1 MTPARP
7 AAAGHVDHARL
18 ARVVD
23 RCSDGWRVDYE
34 AVRRS
39 SDLAAYR
46 REVAAADPAALEPHE
61 RTAFWLNA
69 HNATLLALVAE
80 RMPVATVLEV
90 DGLFDRIRCHVG
102 RRDMTLAE
110 MARRAGAGTRLA
122 WAALSGAAVGS
133 PPLRTY
139 DGRALPHELVANARR
154 FLADEQRGAR
164 REGARVRV
172 SPVLLWSAGVAAP
185 LPGVPAA
192 LTRTLTAARPGRLLP
207 ALRPLL
213 PPALAGARRLG
224 FLPYDWSVNG
234 G

>member
-1 MTPARP
+1 MAPARP
-7 AAAGHVDHARL
+7 AAAGRVDHSRL
-18 ARVVD
+18 ARVVE

-46 REVAAADPAALEPHE
+46 REIAAVDPAALDPDE

-80 RMPVATVLEV
+80 RMPVATVREI
-90 DGLFDRIRCHVG
+90 DGLFDRARCHVG
-102 RRDMTLAE
+102 RRDVTLAE
-110 MARRAGAGTRLA
+110 MRREALPGTWLA

-133 PPLRTY
+133 PPLRAY
-139 DGRALPHELVANARR
+139 GGRGLAHELAANARR
-154 FLADEQRGAR
+154 FLADDQRGAR
-164 REGARVRV
+164 REGSRVRV
-172 SPVLLWSAGVAAP
+172 SRVLLWSAGEAAP
-185 LPGVPAA
+185 LPALPAA
-192 LTRTLTAARPGRLLP
+192 ATRTLTAARPGRLLP
-207 ALRPLL
+207 GLRPLL
-213 PPALAGARRLG
+213 PPALADARRLG